1 MNDTSGP
8 RADANERLRR
18 DRRRPTLEDFLE
30 QLRPAGC
37 WVLTAIVPD
46 GPTKTITADSRR
58 DARRFVEEHDGTRN
72 LYFSVNPT
80 RTAMSSKAAKV
91 DIAAIEY
98 VLADL
103 DPREDESPEAA
114 KARYRE
120 NLRNNPTPTVIIDSG
135 NGLQALWRLSK
146 RIVLPEPITNERGQ
160 RSHAPEA
167 IKIIADV
174 EDRTKALIER
184 LGSVAGTQNIDRIL
198 RLPGTTNL
206 PNAKKRKA
214 GRVPSPTRLIEF
226 NDTAYDLDAFPR
238 PAAKDDKAKRQSGT
252 RQQRAA
258 PPVAH
263 DELDDLIRN
272 GCGDRYDGDRSHAVW
287 FVVNEML
294 RRGYLPTTIE
304 RVLLDHRNGISDH
317 IYDQK
322 PPAEYAARQVTK
334 AVAEIDFS
342 FDQEGR
348 PYPSQNNIRIA
359 LLKMGVQLRYDQF
372 AAHTLIEG
380 LAGFGPVLDDGA
392 VDRIWLQIEQLFHFR
407 PARGLF
413 LTVMND
419 TAKLNSFHPVCDYLD
434 SLRWD
439 GVPRIDQ
446 WLTTYGGAADDDYT
460 RAVGAIVLIAAVRRV
475 RQPGCK
481 FDEMLVLEC
490 PEQGTD
496 KSSALAIL
504 AVKTE
509 WFSDDLPLNIQG
521 KALIEALRGRWIIE
535 AAELSGMRRA
545 DIEHLK
551 GVLSRQVDRA
561 RMSYDRL
568 VSEVPRQSIPIGTTN
583 SLEYLRDTSGN
594 RRFWPVL
601 VKSFNLKALREDRD
615 QLWAEAAAREAE
627 GTSIRLDPKLW
638 SLAERQQ
645 EWRLTQD
652 PWHQLLSDQLGEYKH
667 AKISTEAIWTILD
680 SKPAQR
686 GKEQS
691 RRVGEAMRKLGWDRP
706 NAAGTVRI
714 GGKLV
719 SGYVIGR
726 KPWRTV
732 QVIRDQDGL
741 CVTLGEDR
749 DDGPLFKNRERE
761 S

>member
-1 MNDTSGP
+1 MDNTSGP
-8 RADANERLRR
+8 RAYANERVTRY
-18 DRRRPTLEDFLE
+18 RRPTLDDDRSSDIPAGFLE
-30 QLRPAGC
+30 QLRPSGC
-37 WVLTAIVPD
+37 WVLTTIVPD
-46 GPTKTITADSRR
+46 GRIETITAHSAREV
-58 DARRFVEEHDGTRN
+58 RRFVEAHDGERN

-80 RTAMSSKAAKV
+80 RTAMSRKAAKV

-98 VLADL
+98 LLADL
-103 DPREDESPEAA
+103 DPRDDESPEAA

-120 NLRNNPTPTVIIDSG
+120 NLRGDPTPTVIIDSG
-135 NGLQALWRLSK
+135 NGIQALWRLSEP
-146 RIVLPEPITNERGQ
+146 IVLPELITDERGQ
-160 RSHAPEA
+160 RSLSPEA
-167 IKIIADV
+167 FKIIADV
-174 EDRTKALIER
+174 EERNKALIER
-184 LGSVAGTQNIDRIL
+184 LGGDAGTQNIDRIL
-198 RLPGTTNL
+198 RLPGTMNL

-214 GRVPSPTRLIEF
+214 GRVPCPTRLIEF
-226 NDTAYDLDAFPR
+226 NHAAYDLDAFLR

-252 RQQRAA
+252 RQQGASS
-258 PPVAH
+258 PGY
-263 DELDDLIRN
+263 DELADLISN
-272 GCGDRYDGDRSHAVW
+272 GCGDRFDGDRSRAVW
-287 FVVNEML
+287 SVINRML
-294 RRGYLPTTIE
+294 RRGYLTTTIE
-304 RVLLDHRNGISDH
+304 QTLLDRANGISDH

-334 AVAEIDFS
+334 AVAEIEFS
-342 FDQEGR
+342 CDAEEL

-359 LLKMGVQLRYDQF
+359 LHKIGVQLRYDQF

-392 VDRIWLQIEQLFHFR
+392 VDRIWLQIEQSFHFC

-413 LTVMND
+413 LTVIND

-446 WLTTYGGAADDDYT
+446 WLTTYGGAADNDYT
-460 RAVGAIVLIAAVRRV
+460 SAVGAIVLIAAVRRV

-481 FDEMLVLEC
+481 FDEMLVLEQ
-490 PEQGTD
+490 PKQGTD

-521 KALIEALRGRWIIE
+521 KAVIEALRGRWIIE

-551 GVLSRQVDRA
+551 GLLSRQVDRA

-594 RRFWPVL
+594 RRFWPVQ
-601 VKSFNLKALREDRD
+601 VESFDLKALREDRD

-627 GTSIRLDPKLW
+627 GASIRLDPKLW
-638 SLAERQQ
+638 SLAQREQ

-652 PWHQLLSDQLGEYKH
+652 PWHQLLSDQLGEYDR
-667 AKISTEAIWTILD
+667 AKISTESIWAILD
-680 SKPAQR
+680 HKPAQR
-686 GKEQS
+686 GQEQS

-706 NAAGTVRI
+706 NVAGNVRI

-719 SGYVIGR
+719 SGYVIGE

-732 QVIRDQDGL
+732 KAIRDRDGL
-741 CVTLGEDR
+741 CVTDED
-749 DDGPLFKNRERE
+749 
-761 S
+761 